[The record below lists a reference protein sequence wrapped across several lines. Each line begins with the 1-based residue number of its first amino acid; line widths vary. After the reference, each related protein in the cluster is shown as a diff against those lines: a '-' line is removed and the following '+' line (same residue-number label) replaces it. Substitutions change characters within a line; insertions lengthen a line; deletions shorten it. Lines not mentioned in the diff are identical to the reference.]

1 MSRAF
6 GLVLIGVLGFLYA
19 RADAGGRIRAGRG
32 VWASNYRRRRVPM
45 VLGVSL
51 AVAVGAPCLVVTVV
65 FALAGHGGLGH
76 AGRLLLLLAA
86 GGLVFF
92 AGVHDDLHPGSTR
105 GLAAHLRALLA
116 GRLTTGGVKLLAG
129 LGAAALAALA

>member
-1 MSRAF
+1 GCVRGSWGSWASRC
-6 GLVLIGVLGFLYA
+6 
-19 RADAGGRIRAGRG
+19 RGGRLP
-32 VWASNYRRRRVPM
+32 V

-86 GGLVFF
+86 GGLVFL
-92 AGVHDDLHPGSTR
+92 AGVYDDLHPGSTR
-105 GLAAHLRALLA
+105 GLAAHLRAMLA

-129 LGAAALAALA
+129 VAAAAAAGLAV